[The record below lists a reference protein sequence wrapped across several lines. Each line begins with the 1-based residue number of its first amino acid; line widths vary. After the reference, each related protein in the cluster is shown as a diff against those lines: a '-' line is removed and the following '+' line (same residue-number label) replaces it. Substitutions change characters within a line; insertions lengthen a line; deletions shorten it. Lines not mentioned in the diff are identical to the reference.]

1 MFNFDEHRDDEF
13 LVGVYRPKKQHLSWI
28 LKHHLY
34 NVRSK
39 SDLFTQRDGSID
51 HHFRPKYILIYN
63 GKSFDDV
70 RIFACTGIAERT
82 QAEMTE
88 LGYPSPKGSYITYI
102 LKDEFVSP
110 ELDVLRLLLNRG
122 FEPNTKRRIDFSP
135 LLVEG
140 RELSQYVKTKMPN
153 KSEAPERVISF
164 IDLFAGL
171 GGIRLGFQ
179 QALAEHNLQGKCL
192 YTAEIKP
199 HALRAYN
206 HNFPGENVKYTSVTE
221 IKKSDIGDFNILL
234 GGFPCQAFSSAGSGK
249 GFADTRGTLFFEV
262 QRIIKDHLR
271 HVDGF
276 ILENVEGLV
285 THDMRENEVYEDN
298 GQRIGRTLA
307 TILHILR
314 DDLKFNVSWA
324 VLNAADYGIPQR
336 RKRIYIV
343 GCKKKFGNINL
354 QFDKQP
360 EVGTRAFIEHGLPCL
375 DNKFAKVLL
384 SKYKAED
391 LHGKALK
398 DKRGGARNIHSWDIE
413 KKGAVS
419 DTQKKLLNKLVCER
433 RQHRWADIIGI
444 EWMDGMPLTEQQIA
458 TFFPHPK
465 LHQMLEDLKEKQYL
479 VYEHPKQRV
488 WHTDANGNRWSTRV
502 PDETKPKG
510 YNIVTGKLS
519 FEISSILDPEKPV
532 NTIVAMDMNTIGVID
547 GTGIRHLTLR
557 EGLRLF
563 GYPET
568 YTLDFFNN
576 EKDGISNGY
585 DLLGNSVC
593 VPVIKMV
600 ADRLVQKLY
609 AK

>member
-1 MFNFDEHRDDEF
+1 MFDFKQHRNDEF
-13 LVGVYRPKKQHLSWI
+13 LIGVYRSKKPHLAWI
-28 LKHHLY
+28 LKNKMY
-34 NVRSK
+34 NIRSQ
-39 SDLFTQRDGSID
+39 SDLFTQREGSVSV
-51 HHFRPKYILIYN
+51 HYLPKYILLYN
-63 GKSFDDV
+63 EQTRGDIHLFECGESV
-70 RIFACTGIAERT
+70 ERS
-82 QAEMTE
+82 QAEMQNLKYTN
-88 LGYPSPKGSYITYI
+88 PSGSYITYS
-102 LKDEFVSP
+102 LKEEFVSP
-110 ELDVLRLLLNRG
+110 DLDILALLI
-122 FEPNTKRRIDFSP
+122 KRRADVKGKKFDFTP
-135 LLVEG
+135 FIIRGE
-140 RELSQYVKTKMPN
+140 ELMQYVRTMPSKVDGN
-153 KSEAPERVISF
+153 QKEIKF

-179 QALAEHNLQGKCL
+179 QALAEQNLKGRCL

-206 HNFPGENVKYTSVTE
+206 QNFPHEDVKYTNVTE
-221 IKKSDIGDFNILL
+221 IRKNDIEDFNVLL
-234 GGFPCQAFSSAGSGK
+234 GGFPCQAFSSAGAGK
-249 GFADTRGTLFFEV
+249 GFADTRGTMFFEV
-262 QRIIKDHLR
+262 QRIIKDHLGS
-271 HVDGF
+271 VDGF

-298 GQRIGRTLA
+298 GHRIGRTLA

-314 DDLKFNVSWA
+314 DELKFNVSWA

-343 GCKKKFGNINL
+343 GCKKKFGHINL
-354 QFDKQP
+354 QFEKQP

-384 SKYKAED
+384 SKYKAEN

-419 DTQKKLLNKLVCER
+419 DIQKKLLNKLVCER

-465 LHQMLEDLKEKQYL
+465 LHQMLEDLTEKQYL
-479 VYEHPKQRV
+479 VYEYPKQRV
-488 WHTDANGNRWSTRV
+488 WHTDENGNRWSTRV
-502 PDETKPKG
+502 PDESKPKG

>member
-1 MFNFDEHRDDEF
+1 MFDYNQHRNDEF
-13 LVGVYRPKKQHLSWI
+13 LIGVYRSQKPHLAWI
-28 LKHHLY
+28 LKNKLY
-34 NVRSK
+34 NVRSQ
-39 SDLFTQRDGSID
+39 SDLFVKREGSISV
-51 HHFRPKYILIYN
+51 HYLPKYILIYN
-63 GKSFDDV
+63 GQTKGDIRLFECGES
-70 RIFACTGIAERT
+70 AERT
-82 QAEMTE
+82 QTEMLDLKYTK
-88 LGYPSPKGSYITYI
+88 PVGSYVTYS
-102 LKDEFVSP
+102 LKEEFVSP
-110 ELDVLRLLLNRG
+110 DLDILALLL
-122 FEPNTKRRIDFSP
+122 KRRSE
-135 LLVEG
+135 VEG
-140 RELSQYVKTKMPN
+140 KKKMDFTPFIVKGEDLMQYIRNTSNNSDDHQKEIKY
-153 KSEAPERVISF
+153 

-171 GGIRLGFQ
+171 GGIRIGFQ
-179 QALAEHNLQGKCL
+179 QALTEHNLQGKCL

-221 IKKSDIGDFNILL
+221 IQKSDIGDFNILL
-234 GGFPCQAFSSAGSGK
+234 GGFPCQAFSSAGAGK
-249 GFADTRGTLFFEV
+249 GFADTRGTMFFEV
-262 QRIIKDHLR
+262 QRIIKDHLC

-285 THDMRENEVYEDN
+285 THDMRKDEEYEDN
-298 GQRIGRTLA
+298 GLRIGRTFA

-343 GCKKKFGNINL
+343 GCKKKFGKINL
-354 QFDKQP
+354 QFDKLP
-360 EVGTRAFIEHGLPCL
+360 EVGTGAFIEHGLPCL

-384 SKYKAED
+384 SKYKPEY

-398 DKRGGARNIHSWDIE
+398 DKRGGVRNIHSWDIE

-419 DTQKKLLNKLVCER
+419 NVQKELLNKLVCER

-465 LHQMLEDLKEKQYL
+465 LHKLLEDLTKKQYL
-479 VYEHPKQRV
+479 VYEYPKQKV
-488 WHTDANGNRWSTRV
+488 WHTDENGNRWSTRV
-502 PDETKPKG
+502 PDESKPKG

-568 YTLDFFNN
+568 YSLDFFNN
-576 EKDGISNGY
+576 ERDGISNGY

-593 VPVIKMV
+593 VPIIKMV
-600 ADRLVQKLY
+600 ADRLVRKLY